1 MIINQIIKGA
11 GNAGTVVDSGDIYVA
26 GANKNDGNY
35 VWTTPSSAW
44 ALSSITTPAGN
55 RNATAG
61 YWNNR
66 LYVIWPMNASTGIN
80 AVYRYDFATQTWTT
94 LTGMAFWSKR
104 GQSYQVGSKVYMHIG
119 LASGAMN
126 TLAYYDCATETF
138 TTILTESLV
147 GSVYTQAGGDNDTIY
162 LGLGNYLYKYV
173 ISTATYSQV
182 SGTALGGTN
191 YSSLLYAAGELY
203 FRYGTIFKKYN
214 ISTDTWTTLCNI
226 TTGTSTIYDMILR
239 GKVIYFISQ
248 LSIDTTYKYD
258 IDTDSMTS
266 WDSNNRAQAGYIIA
280 KNVIYEVGGLSGY
293 TVYNTIYTLSFGGGY
308 AAVSKYAGIT
318 IAQADNLDLTVGE
331 PMPTQLPYPTD
342 TSLPFRLKL
351 QMDATVTDTI
361 N

>member
-11 GNAGTVVDSGDIYVA
+11 GNAGTVVDSGDIYVE

-44 ALSSITTPAGN
+44 SLSSITTPAGN
-55 RNATAG
+55 RGASAG

-80 AVYRYDFATQTWTT
+80 AVYRYDFATETWTT
-94 LTGMAFWSKR
+94 LSGMAFWSKR
-104 GQSYQVGSKVYMHIG
+104 GQSYQVGSKVYMHVG
-119 LASGAMN
+119 LSSGQMN

-138 TTILTESLV
+138 TTIVTTSWV
-147 GSVYTQAGGDNDTIY
+147 GSVYTRAGGDNDTIY
-162 LGLGNYLYKYV
+162 LGYGSYLYKYV
-173 ISTATYSQV
+173 ISTATLSQV
-182 SGTALGGTN
+182 SSTALGGTD

-214 ISTDTWTTLCNI
+214 ISTDTWTTL
-226 TTGTSTIYDMILR
+226 STIASTTTRYNMFVCSNI
-239 GKVIYFISQ
+239 IYLISAVAA
-248 LSIDTTYKYD
+248 TTSYQYD
-258 IDTDSMTS
+258 IDANVMTT
-266 WDSNNRAQAGYIIA
+266 WESNNQAQAGYIIA
-280 KNVIYEVGGLSGY
+280 KNVMYEVGGLSGS
-293 TVYNTIYTLSFGGGY
+293 TVYDTIYTFSLSGGY
-308 AAVSKYAGIT
+308 AEVSKYSGMT

>member
-11 GNAGTVVDSGDIYVA
+11 GNAGTVIDSGDIYVA

-44 ALSSITTPAGN
+44 ALSAITTPAGN
-55 RNATAG
+55 RNASAG

-66 LYVIWPMNASTGIN
+66 LYVIWPMNSSTGIN
-80 AVYRYDFATQTWTT
+80 AVYRYDFATETWTT

-119 LASGAMN
+119 LVSGKMY

-138 TTILTESLV
+138 TTILTASWIGE
-147 GSVYTQAGGDNDTIY
+147 VYTQVGNDDDIMY
-162 LGLGNYLYKYV
+162 LGYGNYLNKYV
-173 ISTATYSQV
+173 ISTGTISQV
-182 SGTALGGTN
+182 SSTDLGGTSE
-191 YSSLLYAAGELY
+191 SSLLYHDGNLY
-203 FRYGTIFKKYN
+203 FRYGTIFKRYN
-214 ISTDTWTTLCNI
+214 IATDTWTTL
-226 TTGTSTIYDMILR
+226 STIASTTTRYNMFVRSNI
-239 GKVIYFISQ
+239 IYLISAVAA
-248 LSIDTTYKYD
+248 TTSYQYD
-258 IDTDSMTS
+258 IDANVMTT
-266 WDSNNRAQAGYIIA
+266 WESNNQAQAGYIIA
-280 KNVIYEVGGLSGY
+280 KNVMYEVGGLSGS
-293 TVYNTIYTLSFGGGY
+293 TVYNTIYTFSLSGGY
-308 AAVSKYAGIT
+308 AEVSKYSGIT

>member
-11 GNAGTVVDSGDIYVA
+11 GNAGTVIDSGDIYVA

-44 ALSSITTPAGN
+44 ALSAITTPAGN
-55 RNATAG
+55 CNANLG

-66 LYVIWPMNASTGIN
+66 LYVIWPMGRNSGTN
-80 AVYRYDFATQTWTT
+80 AVYRYDFATESWTT
-94 LTGMAFWSKR
+94 LTGMTFAFKV

-119 LASGAMN
+119 SASPD

-138 TTILTESLV
+138 TTIVTESWV
-147 GSVYTQAGGDNDTIY
+147 NTVYTQAGNDDDIMY
-162 LGLGNYLYKYV
+162 LGYGNYLYKYV
-173 ISTATYSQV
+173 ISTATLSLV
-182 SGTALGGTN
+182 SGTDLEGKSE
-191 YSSLLYAAGELY
+191 SSLLYHDGNLY
-203 FRYGTIFKKYN
+203 FRYGTTFKKYN
-214 ISTDTWTTLCNI
+214 ISTDTWTTL
-226 TTGTSTIYDMILR
+226 STIASDTTRYDMFVRSDI
-239 GKVIYFISQ
+239 IYLISAVAA
-248 LSIDTTYKYD
+248 TTSYQYD
-258 IDTDSMTS
+258 IDTDSMTT
-266 WDSNNRAQAGYIIA
+266 WESNNQAQAGYIIA
-280 KNVIYEVGGLSGY
+280 KNVMYEVGGLSGS
-293 TVYNTIYTLSFGGGY
+293 TVYNTIYTFWLGGSY
-308 AAVSKYAGIT
+308 AEVSKYAGIT

>member
-11 GNAGTVVDSGDIYVA
+11 GNAGTVIDSGDIYVA

-44 ALSSITTPAGN
+44 ALSAITTPAGN
-55 RNATAG
+55 RDANLG

-66 LYVIWPMNASTGIN
+66 LYVIWPKGRYSSTN
-80 AVYRYDFATQTWTT
+80 AVYRYDFTTETWTT
-94 LTGMAFWSKR
+94 LTGMAFKDKR

-119 LASGAMN
+119 LEIGMMK

-138 TTILTESLV
+138 TTIVTESWV
-147 GSVYTQAGGDNDTIY
+147 SNVYTQAGGDNDTIY
-162 LGLGNYLYKYV
+162 LGYNNYLHKYV
-173 ISTATYSQV
+173 ISTATLHQV
-182 SGTALGGTN
+182 SSTALGGTSE
-191 YSSLLYAAGELY
+191 SSLLYHDGNLY
-203 FRYGTIFKKYN
+203 FRYGTIFKRYN
-214 ISTDTWTTLCNI
+214 ISTDTWTTL
-226 TTGTSTIYDMILR
+226 STIVSDTTRYDMFVRSNI
-239 GKVIYFISQ
+239 IYLISAVAA
-248 LSIDTTYKYD
+248 TTSYQYD
-258 IDTDSMTS
+258 IDTDSMTT
-266 WDSNNRAQAGYIIA
+266 WESNNQAKAGYIIA
-280 KNVIYEVGGLSGY
+280 KNVMYEVGGLSDS
-293 TVYNTIYTLSFGGGY
+293 TVYNTIYTSSLGDY
-308 AAVSKYAGIT
+308 AEVSKYAGIT